1 MSKTYFK
8 LICITLSSQNM
19 EYEIKL
25 NTVTALHAAVHN
37 RLHLLVVHICSLV
50 YVSNVKIQQN
60 SQT

>member
-25 NTVTALHAAVHN
+25 NTVTALHAAVHTI
-37 RLHLLVVHICSLV
+37 LHWLVALICSLQ
-50 YVSNVKIQQN
+50 YVLNVKIQQN
-60 SQT
+60 SQA